1 MKSYIKFS
9 QSLQVANDTSIQVN
23 FDFGKTKSLSKL
35 VGTSCNELFEL
46 VDLQKSGTIKMFKL
60 SQPIDLTIVGDG
72 FEIDTT
78 KLSFELRT
86 NLKLNST
93 PKAKARFAQ
102 RTFNLVSYVHRV
114 RGIVAVEEITKILND

>member
-9 QSLQVANDTSIQVN
+9 QSLQVANDTSIRVN

-35 VGTSCNELFEL
+35 VGTACNELFEL

-60 SQPIDLTIVGDG
+60 SQPIDITIVGEG

-78 KLSFELRT
+78 KLQFELRT

-93 PKAKARFAQ
+93 QKSKARFAQ
-102 RTFNLVSYVHRV
+102 RTFNLVNYVHGV
-114 RGIVAVEEITKILND
+114 RGIVEVEELTKILND